1 MKDLK
6 GRAIRFVLLLGA
18 WLVLTDARKPDE
30 WIAGGVAALL
40 ASLLPLFP
48 RSTLGDLKLSP
59 KALVGMI
66 VYFAVFL
73 KALVMSNLDVA
84 WRVIHP
90 RMPINPGIVAIR
102 TKLKTPLGRLLLAN
116 SITLTPGTI
125 TVETKGDTF
134 YIHWINVS
142 ERDVEAATA
151 AIVGAFERKL
161 EAFCG

>member
-6 GRAIRFVLLLGA
+6 GRALRFVLLYGA
-18 WLVLTDARKPDE
+18 WLVLTDPGKRDE
-30 WIAGGVAALL
+30 WIAGGIVALL
-40 ASLLPLFP
+40 AAALPLFP
-48 RSTLGDLKLSP
+48 RTVLGDLKLSP

-66 VYFAVFL
+66 VYFAVFM

-84 WRVIHP
+84 WRVVHP

-102 TKLKTPLGRLLLAN
+102 TRLATPLGRLLLAN

-134 YIHWINVS
+134 FIHWINVS
-142 ERDVEAATA
+142 ERDVEAATK
-151 AIVGAFERKL
+151 AIVGGFEKRL
-161 EAFCG
+161 EVFCG